1 MNSPRPVRWF
11 WSSATALGAVALLA
25 GCATYRL
32 GSSLPPGIRSVAVPM
47 FVNRTAKPELAAEAV
62 NATVQEFQRDG
73 SLRVAATDAA
83 DAVLEVVLTGY
94 RLSPVR
100 YEDERRT
107 TAQEY
112 RITLTAD
119 AVLRQRTTGAVV
131 FEGRNLAEDTTF
143 EAAGDLLSAE
153 RAALPAAARNLARD
167 IVERALATW

>member
-1 MNSPRPVRWF
+1 MNSRRQVRRF
-11 WSSATALGAVALLA
+11 WSGAAALGAAALLA

-47 FVNRTAKPELAAEAV
+47 FVNKTAKPELAAEAV

-73 SLRVAATDAA
+73 SLRVAAADAA
-83 DAVLEVVLTGY
+83 DAVLEVALTGY
-94 RLSPVR
+94 GLSPVR

-119 AVLRQRTTGAVV
+119 AVLRKRATGAVV
-131 FEGRNLAEDTTF
+131 FEGRNLTEDTTF
-143 EAAGDLLSAE
+143 VAGGDLLSAE
-153 RAALPAAARNLARD
+153 RTALPAAARNLGRD
-167 IVERALATW
+167 IVERVLATW